1 MSENHFL
8 STQVGDISVLE
19 IVATRFAEVAESDN
33 FLDQIRSLVRPGE
46 PQKIVMDFRHLT
58 LVPSSMIMGL
68 ILLKKQLQ
76 LHGGQL
82 CLCEMTNEVYGQ
94 FRRLNLEGSVL
105 EIHQSRAEALAALGD
120 Q

>member
-1 MSENHFL
+1 M
-8 STQVGDISVLE
+8 LE
-19 IVATRFAEVAESDN
+19 IVAPSSYDVAESEN

-82 CLCEMTNEVYGQ
+82 CLCEMTNEVYEQ
-94 FRRLNLEGSVL
+94 FQRLNLEGRVL
-105 EIHQSRAEALAALGD
+105 EIHQSRAEALAALGG